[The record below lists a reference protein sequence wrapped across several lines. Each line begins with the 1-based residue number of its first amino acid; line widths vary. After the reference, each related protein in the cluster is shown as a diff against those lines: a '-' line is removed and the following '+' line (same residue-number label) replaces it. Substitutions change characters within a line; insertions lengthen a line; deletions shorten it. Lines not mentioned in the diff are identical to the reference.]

1 MQTRQIPDKTADPS
15 SFISTNPSPH
25 SLLNISSTSY
35 LPLPQVT
42 RPAHELISP
51 TFRFLFC
58 LLTMADTA
66 TAPAPAPATGAPGTP
81 AAGAAA
87 GAPNAPSEQNGTS
100 RGLPYYE
107 KLRREL
113 RDTLQKKRA
122 MDKSMVSE
130 LRGGRVGV
138 TGQLRVNSGLQ
149 KLHRC
154 YALVLRSSMRL
165 RVQND

>member
-1 MQTRQIPDKTADPS
+1 
-15 SFISTNPSPH
+15 
-25 SLLNISSTSY
+25 
-35 LPLPQVT
+35 
-42 RPAHELISP
+42 
-51 TFRFLFC
+51 
-58 LLTMADTA
+58 MADTA

-87 GAPNAPSEQNGTS
+87 GAPNAPNEQNGTS

-130 LRGGRVGV
+130 LREGRVGEWV
-138 TGQLRVNSGLQ
+138 AGQLRVNSGLQ
-149 KLHRC
+149 KLHCC
-154 YALVLRSSMRL
+154 YALIPRPLVRL
-165 RVQND
+165 LAQID